1 LCQSG
6 RRNFQDQQEKVAM
19 AHRLPK
25 VHCKP
30 GRRRPTSEPFQHLK
44 TVKLQHFP
52 TRMSK
57 ALLRLEIRPEFRCG
71 DFSSCID

>member
-52 TRMSK
+52 TRD
-57 ALLRLEIRPEFRCG
+57 LLQIGTSASFAYT
-71 DFSSCID
+71 